1 MLALSILCSGPFA
14 QAAAG
19 EYPNQGLPLTL
30 EEALKLALEK
40 NKDIQ
45 KAKEYRNLVEGKY
58 VEERAAALPQLTGRA
73 GLSRDRDES
82 QAAYNRF
89 FPVERETRGAGVGLN
104 QVLYTFGQV
113 ESAIRA
119 AKIGLKTADD
129 QLKISRQAVIKD
141 VSSAFYDVL
150 LAKELHKVAQE
161 NLEQKRRNHEEA
173 KKKSALGVGTE
184 FDVLVSRVPWKML
197 SRRSSGPPT

>member
-1 MLALSILCSGPFA
+1 MTSTTLHKQHPLLFILSLVILFSGLWSPVS
-14 QAAAG
+14 AG
-19 EYPNQGLPLTL
+19 VDPQNQERPLTL

-113 ESAIRA
+113 EFGYPGRQNRAENGRRSVKNQPAGGHQGCIFRLLRRPPGQRA
-119 AKIGLKTADD
+119 A
-129 QLKISRQAVIKD
+129 
-141 VSSAFYDVL
+141 
-150 LAKELHKVAQE
+150 
-161 NLEQKRRNHEEA
+161 
-173 KKKSALGVGTE
+173 
-184 FDVLVSRVPWKML
+184 
-197 SRRSSGPPT
+197 